1 MSENLKRYNPG
12 LYEVKAQCNLVLPVM
27 VNGDLKAWLLQRK
40 QFKLETSLEDKI
52 SLLTQAVKGITAYK
66 NQRAYLAAPVS

>member
-1 MSENLKRYNPG
+1 MSDNLKRCYPG

-52 SLLTQAVKGITAYK
+52 SLLTQAVKGITAY
-66 NQRAYLAAPVS
+66 RYHDE